1 MELKNLKIQNLQ
13 QLIQEQLKL
22 YIIENNIKSGDPFPT
37 EYELAERLGIS
48 RTAIREALKRLET
61 LGIIE
66 VRPGVGRFVREFNF
80 EAILKGLPYNLEMDI
95 KNFREVLEVRFCLE
109 SQFIAKDINKFTKEN
124 VAELKEILK
133 KLKFQVLNN
142 FEEKELVETHSQF
155 HCALYKKSDNSLLIN
170 LIKIFSTIQRNLT
183 LMHRYKT
190 KDRDLFIRQHQLLV
204 EAIEKKDPK
213 LAQRRLEEHFAE
225 ARVWAKTHK
234 GEKFSKLGLQEARS
248 LKKYK

>member
-1 MELKNLKIQNLQ
+1 MELKNLKTQDLQ
-13 QLIQEQLKL
+13 KLIQKELKL
-22 YIIENNIKSGDPFPT
+22 YIVENGMKSGDPFPT

-48 RTAIREALKRLET
+48 RTTIREALKRLET

-124 VAELKEILK
+124 IAELKEILK
-133 KLKFQVLNN
+133 KLEFQVLNN

-155 HCALYKKSDNSLLIN
+155 HCALYKNSDNSLLIN

-183 LMHRYKT
+183 LIHRYKT
-190 KDRDLFIRQHQLLV
+190 KDRNLFIRQHQLLL
-204 EAIEKKDPK
+204 ESIEKKDPN
-213 LAQRRLEEHFAE
+213 LAQRRLKEHFAE
-225 ARVWAKTHK
+225 ARAWAETHK
-234 GEKFSKLGLQEARS
+234 GEKFSKLRLQEARS
-248 LKKYK
+248 LKN

>member
-1 MELKNLKIQNLQ
+1 MELKNLKTQDLQ
-13 QLIQEQLKL
+13 KLIQKELKL
-22 YIIENNIKSGDPFPT
+22 YIVENGMKSGDPFPT

-95 KNFREVLEVRFCLE
+95 RNFREVLEVRFCLE
-109 SQFIAKDINKFTKEN
+109 SWFIAKDINKFTKEN
-124 VAELKEILK
+124 IAELKEILK
-133 KLKFQVLNN
+133 KLEFQVLND

-155 HCALYKKSDNSLLIN
+155 HCVLYRNSDNSLLID

-183 LMHRYKT
+183 LLHRYKT
-190 KDRDLFIRQHQLLV
+190 KDRNLFIHQHKLLL
-204 EAIEKKDPK
+204 EAIEKKNPN
-213 LAQRRLEEHFAE
+213 LAQKRLEEHFAE
-225 ARVWAKTHK
+225 AKAWAESHK
-234 GEKFSKLGLQEARS
+234 GEKFSK
-248 LKKYK
+248 

>member
-1 MELKNLKIQNLQ
+1 MELKNLKTQDLQ
-13 QLIQEQLKL
+13 GLIQEQLKL
-22 YIIENNIKSGDPFPT
+22 YIIDNNMKSGDPFPT
-37 EYELAERLGIS
+37 EHELAKKLGIS

-109 SQFIAKDINKFTKEN
+109 SWFIAKDINKFTKEN
-124 VAELKEILK
+124 ITELKEILK
-133 KLKFQVLNN
+133 KLEFQVLND

-155 HCALYKKSDNSLLIN
+155 HCALYKNSDSSLLIN
-170 LIKIFSTIQRNLT
+170 LIKMFSTIQRNLT
-183 LMHRYKT
+183 LIHRYKT
-190 KDRDLFIRQHQLLV
+190 KDRNLFIRQHQLLL
-204 EAIEKKDPK
+204 EAIEKKDPN

-225 ARVWAKTHK
+225 ARAWAETHK

-248 LKKYK
+248 LKN

>member
-1 MELKNLKIQNLQ
+1 MELKNLKTQDLQ
-13 QLIQEQLKL
+13 KLIQKELKL
-22 YIIENNIKSGDPFPT
+22 YIVENGMKSGDLFPT

-48 RTAIREALKRLET
+48 RTTIREALKRLEA

-80 EAILKGLPYNLEMDI
+80 EVILKGLPYNLEMDI

-124 VAELKEILK
+124 IAELKEILK
-133 KLKFQVLNN
+133 KLEFQVLNN

-155 HCALYKKSDNSLLIN
+155 HCALYKNSDNSLLIN

-190 KDRDLFIRQHQLLV
+190 KDRKLFIRQHQLLL
-204 EAIEKKDPK
+204 EAIEKKDPSLTQK
-213 LAQRRLEEHFAE
+213 RLEEHFAE
-225 ARVWAKTHK
+225 ARAWVKTHK
-234 GEKFSKLGLQEARS
+234 EQN
-248 LKKYK
+248 Y

>member
-1 MELKNLKIQNLQ
+1 MELKNLKTQDLQ
-13 QLIQEQLKL
+13 GLIQEQLKL
-22 YIIENNIKSGDPFPT
+22 YIIENGMKSGDPFPT
-37 EYELAERLGIS
+37 EYELAEKLGIS

-109 SQFIAKDINKFTKEN
+109 SWFIAKDINKYTKEN
-124 VAELKEILK
+124 IVKFKAILK
-133 KLKFQVLNN
+133 KLEFQVLNN

-155 HCALYKKSDNSLLIN
+155 HCALYENSDNSLLIN

-190 KDRDLFIRQHQLLV
+190 KDRNLFIRQHQLLL
-204 EAIEKKDPK
+204 EAIEKKDSH
-213 LAQRRLEEHFAE
+213 LAQKRLEEHFAE
-225 ARVWAKTHK
+225 ARAWVESHK
-234 GEKFSKLGLQEARS
+234 GEKFSK
-248 LKKYK
+248 